1 MIEMIKEIFEG
12 WKNYIVKTPLVE
24 AEAKRRAEICA
35 SCEHAKDDLGVPR
48 CGICNCP
55 LAMKTRSAKSECP
68 NPQSKGG
75 PKW

>member
-1 MIEMIKEIFEG
+1 MIDEIVEG

-35 SCEHAKDDLGVPR
+35 SCEHAKDDLAMPR

-55 LAMKTRSAKSECP
+55 LAIKTRSMKSECP
-68 NPQSKGG
+68 NPKDKGG

>member
-1 MIEMIKEIFEG
+1 MIKEIFEG

-35 SCEHAKDDLGVPR
+35 LCEHAKDDFGVPR

>member
-1 MIEMIKEIFEG
+1 MIKEIFEG

-24 AEAKRRAEICA
+24 AEAKRRVEICA

>member
-1 MIEMIKEIFEG
+1 MIKEIFEG